1 MYIVHQEL
9 QQNRLDGNL
18 TGAVPRAS
26 GRRDG
31 HVTYVEGIYYASIL
45 LLRGHVTYVEGI
57 YYASILLLRG
67 HVTRSLVKH
76 WPISTAARG
85 AY

>member
-9 QQNRLDGNL
+9 QQTRLDGNL
-18 TGAVPRAS
+18 RGAVPRAS
-26 GRRDG
+26 GRRD
-31 HVTYVEGIYYASIL
+31 
-45 LLRGHVTYVEGI
+45 GHVTYVEGI